1 MPEFILDAGK
11 LWRGAIATALVAIG
25 VAVVGMLII
34 RGLLDIKIVRRT
46 DGGDFVQ
53 ATTGWYVGAAIVG
66 TILATGLLQ
75 ALMSLTP
82 APFRFYGWITGL
94 VIVASAI
101 VPWTLDAGND
111 TKIATSLL
119 NIAVGSCIATLVSGI
134 GRTAVVRRYRVT

>member
-134 GRTAVVRRYRVT
+134 GRTAVVRRYA

>member
-82 APFRFYGWITGL
+82 APFRFYGWITVWSSSRARSCRGRSTRATTPRSPRPCSTSRWAR
-94 VIVASAI
+94 ASRRSSA
-101 VPWTLDAGND
+101 A
-111 TKIATSLL
+111 
-119 NIAVGSCIATLVSGI
+119 SG
-134 GRTAVVRRYRVT
+134 GRLVRRYRVT

>member
-1 MPEFILDAGK
+1 MPEQIIDAGR

-25 VAVVGMLII
+25 VALVGSLII
-34 RGLLDIKIVRRT
+34 RGLLDIKLVRRT

-53 ATTGWYVGAAIVG
+53 ATTAWYVGAAIVG
-66 TILATGLLQ
+66 TILATGLLH

-94 VIVASAI
+94 AIVATAI
-101 VPWTLDAGND
+101 IPWTFDATNE

-119 NIAVGSCIATLVSGI
+119 NVAIGACIATLVSGI
-134 GRTAVVRRYRVT
+134 GRTAVLRRRMV